1 MPDLK
6 ITIILALCLAGSS
19 VRAQDSGDEHPRL
32 SRQMK
37 SAIHLYEVG
46 DDMESMNRF
55 MDILTHGD
63 PSERPMA
70 NQYLNLITKRM
81 SSSGGAGGAPAAPAP
96 APTPAPVQP
105 PVAVESSEPAPP
117 PAPAPKPVEENVPV
131 VKPPSSSAEP
141 MSAANKVLMRQEI
154 QARLRAAQEKSVAD
168 LRELDGVRVIMRANG
183 KPAAIGIPS
192 PLLFRSGISFQRDAG
207 RILDPLTKLVFALGE
222 TQVVILPE
230 GTAIGDAKVLDMR
243 RTMGISAHLYE
254 EGVAPPRVRVNL
266 LNTQVDLPRGLLDFK
281 GVVITFVYDQP
292 MNLEAE
298 SEVGDE
304 LGPPISLGVFP
315 PQLRPSRNQGAIIEF
330 SVSDPPSGLTSWKF
344 QLLQPAAGGEE
355 LAPLQ
360 EVIGGG
366 PVFHQIFW
374 NARQNYFGAPLAP
387 GRYECVLTAT
397 DTKNRQRA
405 LHRWIT
411 VLGESEPEENL
422 LATPAEKVQAAT
434 VVSAS
439 VAAPAAPGDALPGG
453 DAPAPL
459 VKGVKADAEI
469 APKPAHVQKPTRR
482 VAKRAGRKKK
492 VHAKAQPD
500 SSDAAA
506 AKPGRYKLKFDP
518 TTHELTAAAER
529 ALAKA
534 AGAFAPGGTL
544 KVIGHAGPDEAD
556 AAALADRRAKLVV
569 GLLINRYQIDPKS
582 IEMSTSDASDV
593 AMVEVIVGG
602 KD

>member
-1 MPDLK
+1 M
-6 ITIILALCLAGSS
+6 
-19 VRAQDSGDEHPRL
+19 R
-32 SRQMK
+32 

-81 SSSGGAGGAPAAPAP
+81 SSTGGAGGSPSAAAASEVAPAP
-96 APTPAPVQP
+96 PPPAPQRAAPPPPTAIQP
-105 PVAVESSEPAPP
+105 PVAVESAEPPVATPVAKPAAESEPVA
-117 PAPAPKPVEENVPV
+117 
-131 VKPPSSSAEP
+131 KPPSSSAEP
-141 MSAANKVLMRQEI
+141 LTAANKALMRQEI

-168 LRELDGVRVIMRANG
+168 LRGLDGVRVVMRANG

-254 EGVAPPRVRVNL
+254 AGVAPPRVRVNL

-281 GVVITFVYDQP
+281 GVVISFVYDQP

-315 PQLRPSRNQGAIIEF
+315 PQLRPARNQGAIIEF
-330 SVSDPPSGLTSWKF
+330 SVTDPPSGLTSWKF

-411 VLGESEPEENL
+411 VLGERQPEEDL
-422 LATPAEKVQAAT
+422 LATPSEKPQ
-434 VVSAS
+434 
-439 VAAPAAPGDALPGG
+439 AAPAASAAVAAAAVPGDSLSGG
-453 DAPAPL
+453 HSAAPL
-459 VKGVKADAEI
+459 VKGVKAEAELV
-469 APKPAHVQKPTRR
+469 PKLAHVQKPKRR
-482 VAKRAGRKKK
+482 VAKRAGRKKRVK
-492 VHAKAQPD
+492 SKSQPEAA
-500 SSDAAA
+500 DAASS
-506 AKPGRYKLKFDP
+506 KPGRYKLKFDP
-518 TTHELTAAAER
+518 NTHELTAAAER
-529 ALAKA
+529 SLAKA
-534 AGAFAPGGTL
+534 AKSFASGGTL
-544 KVIGHAGPDEAD
+544 KVVGHAGPDEAG
-556 AAALADRRAKLVV
+556 ASALADRRAKLVV

-582 IEMSTSDASDV
+582 IEMSTADASD
-593 AMVEVIVGG
+593 AALVEVVVGG